1 MPLTILQVLHLGFRA
16 LDEFYR
22 LHNYYPSPG
31 SADDAAEVLNMVKSW
46 SSPKSEGDMDIDGF
60 FVDSSVVEAEQ
71 KSISWLSMGS
81 RASLSPMAAAFG
93 GIVGQEV
100 LKAASGKFSPI
111 TQWLYFDA
119 VECLPEEPLEQ
130 TMYSPVGSRYDDQI
144 SVFGSVAH
152 EELRSMSYFLV
163 GAGAIGYIFLRLF
176 SPSCFAQV

>member
-1 MPLTILQVLHLGFRA
+1 LPLTILQVLHLGFRA

-71 KSISWLSMGS
+71 KSISWLSMGT

-111 TQWLYFDA
+111 TQWLFFDA
-119 VECLPEEPLEQ
+119 
-130 TMYSPVGSRYDDQI
+130 GS
-144 SVFGSVAH
+144 G
-152 EELRSMSYFLV
+152 
-163 GAGAIGYIFLRLF
+163 G
-176 SPSCFAQV
+176 PSSL